1 MSLIQDLRLNRYK
14 SSQDS
19 LRCKSL
25 RFNCLCLALL
35 ALIAGLGVAAGYD
48 VSVSQSMEISETA
61 FDEAFVK
68 SLFGFGTNG
77 GMDESFWY
85 GPEFEDVSTATTF
98 FSEFYMESTVPVV
111 KTFTPVKYDVTQSV
125 PARIYF
131 GSGKEI
137 AYNQYQSSVAASR
150 GNELWIQKGQDWSQ
164 YAIVPAG
171 SGIQFIAFA
180 PVGGQADY
188 YWILQ
193 TDSLNITSKRLD
205 LYPGYNSLNFKA
217 DEVGRHILLFVL
229 NNQPSNSIIIDV
241 ISQAPPAQQTAVAA
255 DMPPSTNYPPASAMQ
270 ATQTAQTTQ
279 TVQTPPGAA
288 APGSVAQAYSATAQQ
303 TTTAST
309 TTQYQAAAASTQP
322 KPVGVAYPPQ
332 AAVAAAPAVAAG
344 DTPVT
349 IKTTLKGYDVYVDG
363 VMIGKDGAGGDALD
377 GIFNFRVVG
386 GMSHN
391 IRVFDGELNY
401 EKPIYFERG
410 VTKIIEVPPGTVV
423 YRTVIPY
430 R

>member
-1 MSLIQDLRLNRYK
+1 M
-14 SSQDS
+14 
-19 LRCKSL
+19 
-25 RFNCLCLALL
+25 
-35 ALIAGLGVAAGYD
+35 AAGYD
-48 VSVSQSMEISETA
+48 GSVSQSMEVSETT

-77 GMDESFWY
+77 GMDDSFWY
-85 GPEFEDVSTATTF
+85 GPEFKDVSTATTF

-131 GSGKEI
+131 GSGKEV

-241 ISQAPPAQQTAVAA
+241 ISQAPPAQQTAVVA
-255 DMPPSTNYPPASAMQ
+255 DMPPSTNSPVASAMQ

-279 TVQTPPGAA
+279 TVQMPPGAA
-288 APGSVAQAYSATAQQ
+288 APGSVTQAYSATAQQ
-303 TTTAST
+303 TTTASA
-309 TTQYQAAAASTQP
+309 TTQYQAAAASTQS

-332 AAVAAAPAVAAG
+332 AAVAAVPAVSAG

-349 IKTTLKGYDVYVDG
+349 IQTSMKGYDVFVDG
-363 VMIGKDGAGGDALD
+363 VMIGKEGTGGDALD
-377 GIFNFRVVG
+377 GIFKFKVVG
-386 GMSHN
+386 GMTHN
-391 IRVFDGELNY
+391 IRVFDGVNNY
-401 EKPIYFERG
+401 PKDIYFEKR
-410 VTKIIEVPPGTVV
+410 VQKVINVAPGTTV
-423 YRTVIPY
+423 YGYAIPY
-430 R
+430 

>member
-1 MSLIQDLRLNRYK
+1 MK
-14 SSQDS
+14 
-19 LRCKSL
+19 
-25 RFNCLCLALL
+25 
-35 ALIAGLGVAAGYD
+35 
-48 VSVSQSMEISETA
+48 ISETA

-77 GMDESFWY
+77 GIDESFWF

-111 KTFTPVKYDVTQSV
+111 KTFTPVKIDVTKNV
-125 PARIYF
+125 PSRVYF
-131 GSGKEI
+131 GSGKEV
-137 AYNQYQSSVAASR
+137 AYTQYQSSVAASR

-193 TDSLNITSKRLD
+193 SDSLNITSKRLD

-229 NNQPSNSIIIDV
+229 NNQPSNAIIIDV
-241 ISQAPPAQQTAVAA
+241 ISQAPPAQQTPAVA
-255 DMPPSTNYPPASAMQ
+255 DMPPSSNHPPAYAMQ
-270 ATQTAQTTQ
+270 PTQTAQTVQ
-279 TVQTPPGAA
+279 TVQTPPGVA
-288 APGSVAQAYSATAQQ
+288 APGSVVQAYSATAQQ

-309 TTQYQAAAASTQP
+309 TTQYQSTAASTQP
-322 KPVGVAYPPQ
+322 KPAGTAYPAPV
-332 AAVAAAPAVAAG
+332 AVAAKPVVPAVATG

-349 IKTTLKGYDVYVDG
+349 IQTPMMGYDVYVDG
-363 VMIGKDGAGGDALD
+363 VFIGKEGTGGDALD
-377 GIFNFRVVG
+377 GVFKFKVVG
-386 GMSHN
+386 GQTHD
-391 IRVFDGELNY
+391 IKIFDGEFFY
-401 EKPIYFERG
+401 GKPMEFKRG
-410 VTKIIEVPPGTVV
+410 IPKVINVPPGIAAYVV
-423 YRTVIPY
+423 HY
-430 R
+430 

>member
-1 MSLIQDLRLNRYK
+1 M
-14 SSQDS
+14 
-19 LRCKSL
+19 
-25 RFNCLCLALL
+25 RFNCLCLCLL
-35 ALIAGLGVAAGYD
+35 ALIAGLGAAAGYD
-48 VSVSQSMEISETA
+48 VSVSQSMQISEAA

-77 GMDESFWY
+77 GMDDSFWF
-85 GPEFEDVSTATTF
+85 GPEFEDISTATTF
-98 FSEFYMESTVPVV
+98 FSEFYMESSVPVV
-111 KTFTPVKYDVTQSV
+111 KTFTPVKIDVTQNV
-125 PARIYF
+125 PSRIYF
-131 GSGKEI
+131 GSGQEV

-193 TDSLNITSKRLD
+193 NDSLNITSRRLD

-229 NNQPSNSIIIDV
+229 NNQPSNAIIIDV
-241 ISQAPPAQQTAVAA
+241 ISQAPPAQQTAVVA
-255 DMPPSTNYPPASAMQ
+255 DMPPSTNPPVASATQAIQMPQ
-270 ATQTAQTTQ
+270 ATQT
-279 TVQTPPGAA
+279 VKTPPAA
-288 APGSVAQAYSATAQQ
+288 ASGMQ
-303 TTTAST
+303 TYST
-309 TTQYQAAAASTQP
+309 TTQQQTVATYTQSKPAGAAYSGP
-322 KPVGVAYPPQ
+322 
-332 AAVAAAPAVAAG
+332 AAVAAVPAVSAG

-349 IKTTLKGYDVYVDG
+349 IQTSLKGYDVYVDG
-363 VMIGKDGAGGDALD
+363 AFIGKEGTGGDALD
-377 GIFNFRVVG
+377 GVFKFNVVG
-386 GMSHN
+386 GQTHV
-391 IRVFDGELNY
+391 IRIFDGENNY

-410 VTKIIEVPPGTVV
+410 VHKIINVPPGITV
-423 YRTVIPY
+423 YGAVIPY